1 MSTGRIDTERSEAF
15 AEELTRGLNG
25 AATTLMVSIGH
36 RTGLFDAL
44 SDAGPL
50 TSEALAERAALQER
64 YVREWL
70 GAMTAAR
77 IVLLDPDSETYLL
90 PTEHAAWLTRAASP
104 NNIAVTAQWIAVLGQ
119 VEDDIVRSFREG
131 GGVPYERFRRFHET
145 MAEESDQTT
154 LAGLFDHILPLVPEL
169 VERLEDGIRVAD
181 LGCGRGK
188 AILALAGRFPNSTF
202 LGLDLGN
209 DAVEWARTR
218 AAELGLD
225 NVTFDVR
232 DLTTYDRDAEPES
245 FDLVLTFDAVH
256 DQAAPL
262 ALLQGI
268 RRSLRPQ
275 GVYLM
280 QDIDGHSHHHGNLDH
295 PLGPFMYTISCM
307 HCMTVSLAQGGE
319 GLGAM
324 WGVEK
329 AQELLTEQASARSS
343 SHGSTTTPRTCMS
356 SRVRNQASGAE
367 GAGHDLDEAGGG
379 RGAARPLGR
388 QSPAERV
395 TEQRGMSQLLGI
407 LATAYGVFAALAA
420 LLQARQMLTRRA
432 SCDVSARF
440 FAAYAGGYAIWLLYG
455 LSVSNVP
462 LIVVDSVGLLC
473 GGVTLAVALSLRGS
487 LLRPASWASCDQA

>member
-1 MSTGRIDTERSEAF
+1 MSTVQIDTERSEAF
-15 AEELTRGLNG
+15 AEELIRGVNG

-44 SDAGPL
+44 SDAGAL
-50 TSEALAERAALQER
+50 TSEALAERAGLQER

-90 PTEHAAWLTRAASP
+90 PTEHAVWLTRAASP
-104 NNIAVTAQWIAVLGQ
+104 NNIAVTAQWISVLGQ

-154 LAGLFDHILPLVPEL
+154 LAGLFDHILPLVPGL
-169 VERLEDGIRVAD
+169 VERLEEGIRVAD

-188 AILALAGRFPNSTF
+188 AILALAERFPNSTF
-202 LGLDLGN
+202 LGLDLGT

-232 DLTTYDRDAEPES
+232 DLTTFDRDAEPES

-262 ALLQGI
+262 ALLRGI
-268 RRSLRPQ
+268 RRSLRSR

-329 AQELLTEQASARSS
+329 AQELLTEAGFGSVELARLD
-343 SHGSTTTPRTCMS
+343 
-356 SRVRNQASGAE
+356 
-367 GAGHDLDEAGGG
+367 HDTQNVYAI
-379 RGAARPLGR
+379 ARP
-388 QSPAERV
+388 
-395 TEQRGMSQLLGI
+395 
-407 LATAYGVFAALAA
+407 
-420 LLQARQMLTRRA
+420 
-432 SCDVSARF
+432 
-440 FAAYAGGYAIWLLYG
+440 
-455 LSVSNVP
+455 
-462 LIVVDSVGLLC
+462 
-473 GGVTLAVALSLRGS
+473 
-487 LLRPASWASCDQA
+487 